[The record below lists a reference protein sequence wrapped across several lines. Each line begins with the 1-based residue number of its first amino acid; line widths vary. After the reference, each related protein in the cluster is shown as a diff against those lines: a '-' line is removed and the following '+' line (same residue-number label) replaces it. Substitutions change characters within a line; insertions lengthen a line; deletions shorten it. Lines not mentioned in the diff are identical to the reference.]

1 MRKELVHPVSLL
13 LMAVTTSALF
23 AQLPAG
29 WTSRDIGSPTA
40 AGSAQYDK
48 DTETWTIRGD
58 GTGLRGTADQ
68 FQYVYKTLSGDGELA
83 ARVVSLDPLLADWSM
98 AGVMIRVMLT
108 PGSPYIFQ
116 GMSANT
122 DGQNHAITMWGR
134 EAFDATA
141 DHESTGAL
149 TPPYWVKVKRTG
161 DTFAGYS
168 SPDGKEWTERYSTEA
183 PGIPKSTYIGYAVTS
198 EVGGKL
204 ITAVFDRGP
213 MKASG
218 PNPADGARNVVTP
231 LLTWTPGIT
240 AVAHNVY
247 FGTNP
252 TPGEAEFRERLPL
265 SSAMYYH
272 APGIAPSTTYYW
284 CINEIGADGTTIY
297 PGDIWRFTSAPA
309 TAYAPEPWN
318 GLDGVDVHTGLA
330 WSMGTGAISH
340 DVYFGTDKAAVAA
353 GDPSVFKGSHVVPKY
368 EPGPLTLN
376 TTYFW
381 RIDEHDVTGEIHTGE
396 VWSFATTGPGLGVEA
411 RYFRGIDPVGVP
423 VLTRIEDAI
432 DHDWGGSEVVP
443 GLSDSLSAVWTA
455 NLEAPFTET
464 YWLITTTDDGVRLW
478 LDGRRVINNWTN
490 HGSTDDVATVNLVA
504 GQFYL
509 LRMEWYEN
517 SGSAVA
523 RLSWQSPSIPRR
535 VIPAGPLQL
544 PVRATGP
551 YPANTA
557 VNAIHTPLLR
567 WSAGQQATGQDV
579 YFGEDADA
587 VANAD
592 VATADIY
599 QGRQAS
605 DETTFDPGTLEWNQ
619 TYYWRVDEVNTAEP
633 KSPWTGALWSFTTA
647 DFLVVDD
654 FESYTDDEG
663 NRIYETWLDDW
674 DVIVTGGF
682 GAVVG
687 YSEAPFAE
695 QTIVHSGGQ
704 SMPLDYNNVG
714 APYYSET
721 ERDFLSAP
729 DWTINGVDTLVL
741 YVRGK
746 AGNVAAPLYVR
757 LEDSAGK
764 MATVPHPDAAVANAT
779 TWIEWKILLGDFAGV
794 NSSRIKKMYIGLGDR
809 VQGTPGSHGQIY
821 VDDIRIIKSQPA
833 GM

>member
-1 MRKELVHPVSLL
+1 MRKELIHPVSLL
-13 LMAVTTSALF
+13 LVTVTASTLT

-29 WTSRDIGSPTA
+29 WTSRDIGSPAA
-40 AGSAQYDK
+40 AGNAQYDQA
-48 DTETWTIRGD
+48 TETWTIRGD

-83 ARVVSLDPLLADWSM
+83 ARVVSIDPPLADWST
-98 AGVMIRVMLT
+98 AGVMIRVLLT

-116 GMSANT
+116 GISANT

-141 DHESTGAL
+141 DHESTGAM

-161 DTFAGYS
+161 DTFASYS
-168 SPDGKEWTERYSTEA
+168 SPDGKEWTQRYSTDA
-183 PGIPKSTYIGYAVTS
+183 PGIPKSIYIGYAVTS
-198 EVGGKL
+198 DVGGEL

-213 MKASG
+213 RTASG
-218 PNPADGARNVVTP
+218 PDPADGARNVVTP
-231 LLTWTPGIT
+231 LLRWTPGIT

-252 TPGEAEFRERLPL
+252 ALGDAEFRERLPL
-265 SSAMYYH
+265 TTTTYYH
-272 APGIAPSTTYYW
+272 AAGLTPSTTYCW
-284 CINEIGADGTTIY
+284 RIDEIGADGTTIY
-297 PGDIWRFTSAPA
+297 PGDVWHFTSAPA

-318 GLDGVDVHTGLA
+318 GLDGVDVHTSLT

-340 DVYFGTDKAAVAA
+340 DVYFGADKAAVAA
-353 GDPSVFKGSHVVPKY
+353 GDPGVFRGNHVVPKY

-396 VWSFATTGPGLGVEA
+396 VWSFATTGPGLGVKA
-411 RYFRGIDPVGVP
+411 QYFRGIDAAGVP

-432 DHDWGGSEVVP
+432 DHDWGSSEVVP
-443 GLSDSLSAVWTA
+443 GLSDGVSAVWTA
-455 NLEAPFTET
+455 NLEAPFTES
-464 YWLITTTDDGVRLW
+464 YRLITTTDDGVRLW
-478 LDGRRVINNWTN
+478 LDGRRLIDNWTN
-490 HGSTDDVATVNLVA
+490 HGSTDDMATVSLVA

-517 SGSAVA
+517 GGSAVA

-551 YPANTA
+551 YPAHTSA
-557 VNAIHTPLLR
+557 NATHTPLLR
-567 WSAGQQATGQDV
+567 WSAGQQATDHDL
-579 YFGEDADA
+579 YFGDDADA
-587 VANAD
+587 VANANTT
-592 VATADIY
+592 TAGIY
-599 QGRQAS
+599 QGRQAL
-605 DETTFDPGTLEWNQ
+605 DETTFDPGTLEWKKS
-619 TYYWRVDEVNTAEP
+619 YYWRVDEVNAAEAH
-633 KSPWTGALWSFTTA
+633 SPWTGALWSFTTA
-647 DFLVVDD
+647 DFLVIDD

-682 GAVVG
+682 GAIVG
-687 YSEAPFAE
+687 YGEAPFAE

-714 APYYSET
+714 SPYYSEI
-721 ERDFLSAP
+721 ERQFLHVQ
-729 DWTINGVDTLVL
+729 DWTVNGVDTLVL
-741 YVRGK
+741 HVRGK
-746 AGNVAAPLYVR
+746 PGNVAAPLYVR
-757 LEDSAGK
+757 LDDSAGK
-764 MATVPHPDAAVANAT
+764 TATVTHADAGVANAT
-779 TWIEWKILLGDFAGV
+779 TWVEWKIPLSEFAGV
-794 NSSRIKKMYIGLGDR
+794 NAAKIKKIYLGLGD
-809 VQGTPGSHGQIY
+809 VGGLTPGGHGLIY
-821 VDDIRIIKSQPA
+821 IDDIRVIKSQPA